1 MLATLVGYV
10 IAAIVFLRH
19 GWLIRAGLA
28 MMLVSLVPLLWQA
41 IFTDSDAKGYGF
53 LLMLMLP
60 PALLLV
66 LLGCLI
72 AAIRLG
78 LRLWQSHRSATG

>member
-1 MLATLVGYV
+1 MLSSLVGYV
-10 IAAIVFLRH
+10 LAAIVLLRH
-19 GWLIRAGLA
+19 GWFMRAGLA
-28 MMLVSLVPLLWQA
+28 MALVSFVPLLWQVA
-41 IFTDSDAKGYGF
+41 FTDSDAKGFGF

-66 LLGCLI
+66 LVGCLI

-78 LRLWQSHRSATG
+78 RRLWQSHRSASG